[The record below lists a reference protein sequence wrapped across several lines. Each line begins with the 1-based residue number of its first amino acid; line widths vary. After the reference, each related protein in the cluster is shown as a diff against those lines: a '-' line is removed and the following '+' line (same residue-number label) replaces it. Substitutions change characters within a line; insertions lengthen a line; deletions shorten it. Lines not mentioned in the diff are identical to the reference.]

1 MAASISRRRQAMFH
15 PEVKHAIQ
23 SRLQFAGCAA
33 RRSRPRADDLGT
45 DGWQRPPGQRAGA
58 AGGRLAVLRQRPPGT
73 AGRGRRAE
81 PGGARA
87 QSLLSPGRAG
97 SGAGG
102 GSAGQRLPGPAAA
115 AAQPAAEP
123 RHAVGVARGA
133 DLLRPPG
140 RRTRGRCVRT
150 DAGCRLDRA
159 GGQDAAPE
167 RDRRGRAG
175 RVGDRPGG
183 GPPPPSAVRL
193 RLPRLERTQAAPRR
207 RAGAALL
214 EACLRQG
221 WLRPQD
227 GSRALQVSSKGRA
240 GLRGLAERT
249 AG

>member
-23 SRLQFAGCAA
+23 SRLQFAGGAA

-73 AGRGRRAE
+73 AGRGRRSE

-97 SGAGG
+97 SGTGG

-175 RVGDRPGG
+175 QVGNRPGE
-183 GPPPPSAVRL
+183 V
-193 RLPRLERTQAAPRR
+193 RR
-207 RAGAALL
+207 RRRQFACACPDWSERKPHLGGALGAALL